1 MTKEWQVW
9 EVLLVW
15 EREIVLAMAMVE
27 EPVMVVVAV
36 RLGQAG
42 VEVRAP

>member
-1 MTKEWQVW
+1 M
-9 EVLLVW
+9 VW